1 MLDSYVALN
10 RRTPHPPSHVTLDL
24 TRFQR
29 ILLGTDGT
37 VTDILEAFA
46 GEPMEV
52 VKLRQAFDTPNEGD
66 TDLVLDG
73 ERVLRR
79 RVLLRGRRTR
89 QSLLYAEAVVVVNR
103 VHPGIVDGLVETDK
117 AIGVLLAHHRT
128 ETFREIL
135 HIDRRRAG
143 DLAAHF
149 GMDPSDEM
157 LSRAYLVIS
166 GGRPVIHIVET
177 FPAAFFRGLPA

>member
-1 MLDSYVALN
+1 M
-10 RRTPHPPSHVTLDL
+10 TLGL
-24 TRFQR
+24 TRFQS

-37 VTDILEAFA
+37 VTDILEVFA

-52 VKLRQAFDTPNEGD
+52 VKLLQAFDTPNEGD
-66 TDLVLDG
+66 ADLGLDG

-79 RVLLRGRRTR
+79 RVLLRGRRSR
-89 QSLLYAEAVVVVNR
+89 RNLLYAEAVVVVDR
-103 VHPGIVDGLVETDK
+103 IRPGVVDGLLETDK
-117 AIGVLLAHHRT
+117 AIGVLLAEHRT

-135 HIDRRRAG
+135 RIDRGQAG

-149 GMDPSDEM
+149 GIDQSDAM

-166 GGRPVIHIVET
+166 RGRPVIHIVET
-177 FPAAFFRGLPA
+177 FPAAFFRGLPD

>member
-1 MLDSYVALN
+1 M
-10 RRTPHPPSHVTLDL
+10 TLDL

-46 GEPMEV
+46 GEAMEV
-52 VKLRQAFDTPNEGD
+52 VKLLQAFDTPDERD
-66 TDLVLDG
+66 ADLMLDG

-89 QSLLYAEAVVVVNR
+89 QSLLYAEAVIVVDR
-103 VHPGIVDGLVETDK
+103 VHPGIVDGLLETDK
-117 AIGVLLAHHRT
+117 AIGVLLAQHRT

-135 HIDRRRAG
+135 RIDRGRAG
-143 DLAAHF
+143 DLAVHF

>member
-1 MLDSYVALN
+1 MLDNDVARN
-10 RRTPHPPSHVTLDL
+10 RRPPQPPSHVTLGL

-52 VKLRQAFDTPNEGD
+52 VKLLQAFDAPNEGD
-66 TDLVLDG
+66 ADLVVDG

-79 RVLLRGRRTR
+79 QVLLRGRRTR
-89 QSLLYAEAVVVVNR
+89 RSLLYAEAVVVVDR
-103 VHPGIVDGLVETDK
+103 VHPGIVDGLLQTDE

-135 HIDRRRAG
+135 RIDGRPAG

-149 GMDPSDEM
+149 GIDPSDEM

-166 GGRPVIHIVET
+166 GGRPVIHIVEA
-177 FPAAFFRGLPA
+177 FPGAFFRGLPG